1 MSWKIVL
8 ATKRWRSNILKLNT
22 ETAANVG
29 TQVLESELF
38 ERKFRLFEFAIFSRP
53 LAIQEVLRN
62 AGSVLYVSPSQR
74 FISGNLTKYLDF
86 ARNGE
91 GISAWPTQRRLP
103 TTSMTHPN
111 MFDVFLRQT
120 QFQGMNAADP
130 AKEAGS
136 PVDIADYQVW
146 PLKNCWFL
154 FYQPYSCG

>member
-1 MSWKIVL
+1 M
-8 ATKRWRSNILKLNT
+8 
-22 ETAANVG
+22 
-29 TQVLESELF
+29 
-38 ERKFRLFEFAIFSRP
+38 
-53 LAIQEVLRN
+53 
-62 AGSVLYVSPSQR
+62 LYVSPSQR

-154 FYQPYSCG
+154 FYQPYSIFFLSEQQSEGLQYHGIKIQCRQRPEQNPDSFSTKTVVACILYKSSLHCGYSWPITSSNT